1 MLLANTLHLHL
12 DRLRQPSPPD
22 RFRRFSQSGRILL
35 LLLGF
40 LLSWPVAAHPV
51 ATTHVQ
57 AELIGETTAIQP
69 GQPFWVAL
77 RLQMRDG
84 WHVYWRNP
92 GDSGLAPTLTW
103 TLPAGFSAGEI
114 QWPYPERIPV
124 GPLMNFGYHGTVV
137 LPVQIQPLSSLP
149 DQDTFT
155 LRARADWLVCQED
168 CIPESADLELT
179 LPTKADPAPMDPRWN
194 ESFATVRQ
202 RLPMPVPWP
211 VSFAIDEATLTLD
224 LTTGHAAERIAALEF
239 FPLEDGLITHAAP
252 QTLSRAESSLRLTV
266 ARGTQPK
273 PPESVAGLL
282 VVRERQDDGKS
293 LTHAITFTAPRAGEP
308 APMAAPS
315 PDPGLFQALVLALLG
330 GVLLNLMPCVL
341 PVLSLKA
348 LNLAQHAHHSP
359 GAVRTQGLAYT
370 AGVLVCF
377 TAIAGVLIALRAAG
391 QHVGWGFQ
399 LQSPIF
405 VTLLT
410 YLLFVLGLSLSGVF
424 SFGGSLMGV
433 GSAWA
438 DRPDY
443 LGSFATGALAVVVA
457 TPCTAPFMGVA
468 LGFALTQN
476 AWVSL
481 AVFLALGLGL
491 ALPYL
496 ALSFKPGLL
505 RFLPRPGPWLEHGK
519 QLLAFPL
526 YATAAW
532 LVWVLSQQ
540 TGPDGVAAVLA
551 GMILLAFAMWLSR
564 ATQAATPRWRL
575 AGRLGAVLALV
586 LALGLTRW
594 PAVDTATAATR
605 PASASTLAWES
616 FSPVRLAE
624 LQATGRPVFV
634 NFTAAWCITCLVNER
649 MALNSARVAEELAT
663 KKVVVL
669 KADWTQRDPAITQA
683 LAAFGRGGVPLYVLY
698 PPRPA
703 QPIIL
708 PQLLTESLLL
718 KTLQTL

>member
-1 MLLANTLHLHL
+1 
-12 DRLRQPSPPD
+12 
-22 RFRRFSQSGRILL
+22 
-35 LLLGF
+35 
-40 LLSWPVAAHPV
+40 
-51 ATTHVQ
+51 
-57 AELIGETTAIQP
+57 
-69 GQPFWVAL
+69 
-77 RLQMRDG
+77 
-84 WHVYWRNP
+84 
-92 GDSGLAPTLTW
+92 
-103 TLPAGFSAGEI
+103 
-114 QWPYPERIPV
+114 
-124 GPLMNFGYHGTVV
+124 MNFGYHGTVV

-194 ESFATVRQ
+194 ESFATVRP

-211 VSFAIDEATLTLD
+211 VSFAIDETTLTLD
-224 LTTGHAAERIAALEF
+224 LTTGRAAERIAALEF

-293 LTHAITFTAPRAGEP
+293 LTHAFTFTAPRAGEP
-308 APMAAPS
+308 APMATPS
-315 PDPGLFQALVLALLG
+315 SGPGLFQALALALLG

-348 LNLAQHAHHSP
+348 LSLAQHAHHSP

-551 GMILLAFAMWLSR
+551 GMILLAFALWLSR
-564 ATQAATPRWRL
+564 ATHAATP
-575 AGRLGAVLALV
+575 AGV
-586 LALGLTRW
+586 W
-594 PAVDTATAATR
+594 PAVWARCWPWRWPGPDPVACGRFRHRRHA
-605 PASASTLAWES
+605 PS
-616 FSPVRLAE
+616 FGVRLSLGIVLASPIGGAASDWPAGVRQFHRRLVHYLPGQRTHGAE
-624 LQATGRPVFV
+624 FGAGGGGIGDQESRRAQGGL
-634 NFTAAWCITCLVNER
+634 
-649 MALNSARVAEELAT
+649 
-663 KKVVVL
+663 
-669 KADWTQRDPAITQA
+669 DPARPRDHPGI
-683 LAAFGRGGVPLYVLY
+683 GRFRARRRTAVCTVPS
-698 PPRPA
+698 RPA